1 MILDTNAVVNP
12 LAVMVESLDALVA
25 DVAMTGVG
33 RAEDLAVRAEQVGF
47 KMLNEAHEW
56 NLGSALHIA
65 WLHPDC

>member
-12 LAVMVESLDALVA
+12 LAVMVESLHALVA

-47 KMLNEAHEW
+47 EMLN
-56 NLGSALHIA
+56 
-65 WLHPDC
+65 